1 MQLPNDVLNWLRT
14 VFIDCNERVTF
25 KLTEAPTTHEE
36 SLDMTFI
43 ESFSH
48 HEAPVKL
55 PSGWAMRFETHFL
68 GGRKHWDRWE
78 IADIGLLVMLRT
90 AGKLQFT
97 KVALLQSK
105 RLYPNEV
112 DFSEPDDYTYRIG
125 FRRLF
130 RQDNEWADILK
141 PRLFNFDQD
150 SKYKALFVGDN
161 QYKAIREY
169 EKRLKMPVYYL
180 LYNPAKLPSQTT
192 LPLQT
197 NRTKPTVCEIGCRI
211 ASAEHVQNALANE
224 PDGITPSYQKIHACV
239 PKTSLKYRENWRLED
254 FAVDLLLSCQV
265 GKIANTPKDFNL
277 EEIFYRRSGPISS
290 AISITVDAPEGYQFR
305 D

>member
-1 MQLPNDVLNWLRT
+1 MQLPNDVLAWLRS
-14 VFIDCNERVTF
+14 VFIDCNERCTF

-36 SLDMTFI
+36 SLDMTFV

-55 PSGWAMRFETHFL
+55 PSGWALSFQTHFL

-78 IADIGLLVMLRT
+78 IADIGLLVMVRT

-105 RLYPNEV
+105 RLYANEIEL
-112 DFSEPDDYTYRIG
+112 DETDHYIYRMG

-130 RQDNEWADILK
+130 RQDNEWANILK

-150 SKYKALFVGDN
+150 SRYKALLVEDE

-169 EKRLKMPVYYL
+169 EKQVNMPIYYL
-180 LYNPAKLPSQTT
+180 LYNPAEIPSQAI
-192 LPLQT
+192 LPLQA
-197 NRTKPTVCEIGCRI
+197 NRKKTTLCDIGCRV
-211 ASAEHVQNALANE
+211 ASAKHVRKALVSERDAT
-224 PDGITPSYQKIHACV
+224 TPSYKQIHTCV
-239 PKTSLKYRENWRLED
+239 PKTTVKYSENWRLED
-254 FAVDLLLSCQV
+254 FAVDLLLSCQT
-265 GKIANTPKDFNL
+265 GKIANNPADYSL
-277 EEIFYRRSGPISS
+277 EEVFYRRTGPIAS
-290 AISITVDAPEGYQFR
+290 AISITVDAPEDYQFH